1 MRIPAQMGFL
11 SRKQKTVEPNSTTEL
26 AEPYPDEVAEE
37 LDVHIPTGREEPEG
51 SPTPPEP
58 DDVEI
63 VVSQGFGN
71 GVVEEAPPVESPEP
85 VVPEPEEPARMRP
98 EDLIAPSRH
107 QMASE
112 AAAVVQTPTAE
123 AQVIS
128 FANQKGGVA
137 KTTTTL
143 NLAVAFSESGLRV
156 LCIDLD
162 PQGNLTMSQGID
174 PDKVEKSLYD
184 VLVNDL
190 PISEVIEK
198 REIDIAVAS
207 IDLAGAE
214 IAMSTKIGRER
225 SLEKALREV
234 SGDYDYIC
242 IDTPPSLGLLTINAL
257 TASDKVIVPVQCE
270 YLSMRGLVQLQNT
283 LKMIQENLNPD
294 VEIEGILP
302 TMFDARTV
310 HAKEAVE
317 ILEENFGD
325 LVFKSRIR
333 KAVKFAEAPVRG
345 ASVLKYDPGSNAANY
360 YRDLAKEVL
369 TDGTSSY
376 AREHARGPPRRSLP
390 PDVRRPSR
398 GSAGGSPAGGARG
411 RGAARGSGRAGF
423 CRAGRGSR
431 GTRAGC

>member
-1 MRIPAQMGFL
+1 MGFL
-11 SRKQKTVEPNSTTEL
+11 SRKSKLESEPAEL
-26 AEPYPDEVAEE
+26 PVEE
-37 LDVHIPTGREEPEG
+37 LDQASEEGAEIRISKGSNDATEDLRQVGSRVPATEPPPTPAVASPAEEPATQALQSE
-51 SPTPPEP
+51 PPAE
-58 DDVEI
+58 
-63 VVSQGFGN
+63 S
-71 GVVEEAPPVESPEP
+71 EAPQPEAP
-85 VVPEPEEPARMRP
+85 AEPARMRP
-98 EDLIAPSRH
+98 DQLIAPSR
-107 QMASE
+107 QQAPDE
-112 AAAVVQTPTAE
+112 EVEQ
-123 AQVIS
+123 AQGAKVIS

-143 NLAVAFSESGLRV
+143 NLAVAFSESGHRV

-174 PDKVEKSLYD
+174 PDKVETSMYD
-184 VLVNDL
+184 VLVHDV
-190 PISEVIEK
+190 PITEAIAN

-225 SLEKALREV
+225 SLEKALKEV
-234 SGDYDYIC
+234 RQDYDFVC

-302 TMFDARTV
+302 TMLDSRTV

-333 KAVKFAEAPVRG
+333 KTVKFAEAPVRG
-345 ASVLKYDPGSNAANY
+345 SSVLKYDPDGNAASY

-369 TDGTSSY
+369 TNGSS
-376 AREHARGPPRRSLP
+376 S
-390 PDVRRPSR
+390 
-398 GSAGGSPAGGARG
+398 
-411 RGAARGSGRAGF
+411 
-423 CRAGRGSR
+423 
-431 GTRAGC
+431 